1 MKKTTTHGGPRKG
14 AGRPKGKKSANAK
27 GRTAV
32 TRSVSMQPE
41 SWAKLDR
48 QRGTMSRGKFIESL
62 LPAKGEGKEYE
73 VVCDSK
79 KGEIHLIELKAG
91 NSG

>member
-1 MKKTTTHGGPRKG
+1 MKKPTTHGGSRKG
-14 AGRPKGKKSANAK
+14 AGRKTGSGK
-27 GRTAV
+27 GRTY
-32 TRSVSMQPE
+32 VSKTVAMSEE

-48 QRGTMSRGKFIESL
+48 QRGTISRGKFIESL